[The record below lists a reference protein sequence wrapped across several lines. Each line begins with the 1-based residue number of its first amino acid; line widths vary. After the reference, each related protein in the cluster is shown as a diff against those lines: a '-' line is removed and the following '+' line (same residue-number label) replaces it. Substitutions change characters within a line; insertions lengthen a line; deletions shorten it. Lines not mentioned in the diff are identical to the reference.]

1 MRTPKRFKQRM
12 YYALPT
18 GVAPEYE
25 KDQWGRIVTR
35 TVNGKTIQVK
45 KGVKTTYAT
54 PVKFFNSITSD
65 LSADDL
71 TSFGADNSGKKAK
84 MTYRFNEYPFKAGT
98 LIWLHSE
105 VKYKDGEL
113 DPTSADYQIVGIK
126 DTGLLFWNALLSEVV
141 KGEQKD

>member
-1 MRTPKRFKQRM
+1 MRTPKRVKQRM

-18 GVAPEYE
+18 GVEPEYE

-35 TVNGKTIQVK
+35 TVNGKLIQVK
-45 KGVKTTYAT
+45 KGMVTTYGN

-84 MTYRFNEYPFKAGT
+84 MTYRFNEFPFKAGT
-98 LIWLHSE
+98 LIWLRSE
-105 VKYKDGEL
+105 VKYIDGKI

-126 DTGLLFWNALLSEVV
+126 DTGQRFWNALLSEVV
-141 KGEQKD
+141 KGEKKD

>member
-1 MRTPKRFKQRM
+1 M

-18 GVAPEYE
+18 GVEPEYE

-35 TVNGKTIQVK
+35 TVNGKLIQVK
-45 KGVKTTYAT
+45 KGMVTTYGN

-84 MTYRFNEYPFKAGT
+84 MTYRFNEFPFKAGT
-98 LIWLHSE
+98 LIWLRSE
-105 VKYKDGEL
+105 VKYIDGKI

-126 DTGLLFWNALLSEVV
+126 DTGQRFWNALLSEVV
-141 KGEQKD
+141 KGEKKD